1 MISWF
6 KKRKS
11 IKDQLLYLIK
21 VAELFGLNEVDVNN
35 SKEYLQYNECG
46 VCFDL
51 LIAKMHEHNIE
62 IDDDIYTV
70 ICDVAKRMKTPVE
83 EYSFMRE
90 LVRDNP
96 QKAVTVK
103 KYPFHEQVL
112 TGEIENVRAGL
123 APEINLDELDGFGN
137 SPLHWAVM
145 GGYLDIVELLLSA
158 GANPN
163 TMSSQGYTPKWS
175 AADFGLKEIEVL
187 LTSFGGKIATNENFD
202 NVSWSVFKDFLG
214 QQMPGGE

>member
-11 IKDQLLYLIK
+11 IKDQLLYLSK
-21 VAELFGLNEVDVNN
+21 VAKIFGLNEVDIN
-35 SKEYLQYNECG
+35 SAKEYLQYNEYG
-46 VCFDL
+46 VCFDI
-51 LIAKMHEHNIE
+51 LITQMHEQSIE
-62 IDDDIYTV
+62 IDNDIYTV
-70 ICDVAKRMKTPVE
+70 ICDVAKRMKIPFE
-83 EYSFMRE
+83 GYSFMKE
-90 LVRDNP
+90 LVRDSP
-96 QKAVTVK
+96 QKSIIGM

-112 TGEIENVRAGL
+112 TGEIENVRAVL

-145 GGYLDIVELLLSA
+145 GGYLDIVELLLNA

-175 AADFGLKEIEVL
+175 AVDFGLKEIEIL

-202 NVSWSVFKDFLG
+202 NVSWSVFKKILD
-214 QQMPGGE
+214 QPMPDRE